1 MYDILNDEQK
11 EVVFAPIDKNI
22 RIVASA
28 GSGKTTTI
36 LYRVQYLLEN
46 NVDPSTIMLTTFNVD
61 AADVLKERMLNRLK
75 IDEKV
80 LKKMYIG
87 TIDSISYRFYKMY
100 FSSDSYRGVQEFSN
114 EFLKFL
120 NTDKGKEKIL
130 DKFKYVFFDE
140 FQDANN
146 IQFDILK
153 KFSDKSYVT
162 VIGDDAQ
169 NIYQWR
175 GSNIDYILNFD
186 KYFDN
191 TLTFKLQKNY
201 RSTPDIVFFA
211 NESIKNN
218 VDQFK
223 KSLIPTKA
231 SLGILPLI
239 AKVYNLIQHSNYII
253 NRIKHYITLGTK
265 LHEIAILSRNNYGLK
280 KIEEELEKEKIPYV
294 SLITDNDNS
303 KIKIIPDHICL
314 TTIHKSKGLEWDAVF
329 VIQCEDAKFPSEIDP
344 ISIEEE
350 RRLFYVAVTRARIHL
365 EITFISENVTRFVSE
380 LPSNLYH
387 FPHYNKKYLEPNN
400 KRIVKF
406 EMAITKLVSQFES
419 SHIEEMRKNG
429 ILPELDE
436 EVNQVSKQLEIDSYI
451 SKYNFNQD
459 YGTFIDR
466 YICRKLQ
473 DVKDKDAD
481 IVINSLEISKKE
493 HIIYLKYKVNIL
505 TKLNKVDKESIN
517 KLNKNPEDLPGV
529 VDIDTV
535 DLSIL
540 KSIAI
545 KIFNMANKHNLEIK
559 DILVL
564 PESYLPEEF
573 KNSMIESY
581 KKFQSDNYDLKD
593 VYDIS
598 LCSSVRDER
607 RRLLYKD
614 IFKKFSSNEKIFK
627 YIDKW
632 CTQFDDN
639 INIKLGLNDES
650 RFICGEIDM
659 YDINTKTLIDFKV
672 SSSPVKLEWILQ
684 LLTYTAIMR
693 KQLNMQIDL
702 IQIYNP
708 LLGTETTFD
717 ITKWNKENELLDYIV
732 KIRGDKMNKNTQDKQ
747 VTKAFTSF
755 TSFTPKQQIAKPV
768 TKRIIKS
775 ETKTLTK
782 PKNLDEDF
790 LDLNNEELEAM
801 KNIKLV
807 EKVKIK
813 PKKTRVSK

>member
-46 NVDPSTIMLTTFNVD
+46 KVDPSTIMLTTFNVD
-61 AADVLKERMLNRLK
+61 AADVLKERMLNKLK

-114 EFLKFL
+114 ELLKFL
-120 NTDKGKEKIL
+120 NTDNGKEKIL

-146 IQFDILK
+146 IQFEILK
-153 KFSDKSYVT
+153 KFSEKSYVT

-186 KYFDN
+186 KYFSN

-223 KSLIPTKA
+223 KSLIPTKT
-231 SLGILPLI
+231 SLGVLPLI
-239 AKVYNLIQHSNYII
+239 AKVYNLSQHSKYII

-280 KIEEELEKEKIPYV
+280 KIEEELEKEKFPYV
-294 SLITDNDNS
+294 SLISDNDNS

-314 TTIHKSKGLEWDAVF
+314 TTIHKSKGLEWDTVF

-350 RRLFYVAVTRARIHL
+350 RRLFYVAVTRARIYL
-365 EITFISENVTRFVSE
+365 EITFISDNITRFVSE

-387 FPHYNKKYLEPNN
+387 FPYYNKKYLEPNN
-400 KRIVKF
+400 KRNVKF
-406 EMAITKLVSQFES
+406 EMAVTKLVSQFES
-419 SHIEEMRKNG
+419 AHIEEMRKNG

-436 EVNQVSKQLEIDSYI
+436 EVNHVSKQLEIDSYI

-459 YGTFIDR
+459 YGIFIDR
-466 YICRKLQ
+466 YICRKLK

-493 HIIYLKYKVNIL
+493 HIIYIKYKVNIL
-505 TKLNKVDKESIN
+505 TKLSKLDKESIN
-517 KLNKNPEDLPGV
+517 KLNKTPNDLPGV
-529 VDIDTV
+529 LDIETV

-540 KSIAI
+540 KSIAL
-545 KIFNMANKHNLEIK
+545 KIFNMANKHNLDIN

-581 KKFQSDNYDLKD
+581 KKFQSDDYDLKD

-614 IFKKFSSNEKIFK
+614 IFNKFSSNEKIFK
-627 YIDKW
+627 YINKW
-632 CTQFDDN
+632 CKQFNN
-639 INIKLGLNDES
+639 INIKLGLNDEN

-659 YDINTKTLIDFKV
+659 YDNDTKTLIDFKV

-693 KQLNMQIDL
+693 KQLNMKIDL

-717 ITKWNKENELLDYIV
+717 ISKWTKEDELLDYIV
-732 KIRGDKMNKNTQDKQ
+732 KVRGDKMKKNID
-747 VTKAFTSF
+747 V
-755 TSFTPKQQIAKPV
+755 KPLV
-768 TKRIIKS
+768 KTFATDNFAINKRIIKP
-775 ETKTLTK
+775 EIKTEIK

-807 EKVKIK
+807 EKIKIK
-813 PKKTRVSK
+813 PKKSRVSK

>member
-61 AADVLKERMLNRLK
+61 AADVLKERMLNKLK

-114 EFLKFL
+114 ELLKFL

-130 DKFKYVFFDE
+130 EKFKYVFFDE

-146 IQFDILK
+146 IQFEILK
-153 KFSDKSYVT
+153 KFSHKSYVT

-231 SLGILPLI
+231 SLGVLPLI
-239 AKVYNLIQHSNYII
+239 AKVYNLNQHSNYII

-265 LHEIAILSRNNYGLK
+265 LHEISILSRNNYGLK

-314 TTIHKSKGLEWDAVF
+314 TTIHKSKGLEWDVVF
-329 VIQCEDAKFPSEIDP
+329 VIQCEDSKFPSEIDP

-380 LPSNLYH
+380 LPNNLYH

-505 TKLNKVDKESIN
+505 TKLNKSDKESIN

-529 VDIDTV
+529 VDIDSV
-535 DLSIL
+535 DLPIL

-545 KIFNMANKHNLEIK
+545 KIFNMANKHNLEIN

-614 IFKKFSSNEKIFK
+614 IYNKFSSNEKIFK

-632 CTQFDDN
+632 CVQFDDN

-732 KIRGDKMNKNTQDKQ
+732 KIRADKMNKNNQDKP
-747 VTKAFTSF
+747 VTKTFSPF
-755 TSFTPKQQIAKPV
+755 VSFTPKQQIAK
-768 TKRIIKS
+768 RIIKS
-775 ETKTLTK
+775 ETKLETKPVTK